1 MIPVQI
7 QWNTIESV
15 VITMSRKCQ
24 LLMGYCSKGIGNS
37 NTDRIERFVIG
48 AISSSLKVPFANIC
62 YRLQLLAEGK
72 RELYRYRGDES
83 THASSMWKGNGVVV
97 CTNREYQFT
106 SKKND
111 NDPSN
116 RCHGISGCKT
126 NSRYNPFTFH
136 VNSSLPE
143 LSQSMSTTGSWLGS
157 TTGHHSNRIEGIST
171 ITD

>member
-7 QWNTIESV
+7 QWNTTESV

-24 LLMGYCSKGIGNS
+24 LVMGYCSKGLEHS
-37 NTDRIERFVIG
+37 NTNRIERFVIG
-48 AISSSLKVPFANIC
+48 ATSSSLKVPFSNIR
-62 YRLQLLAEGK
+62 YRLQLLAEET

-83 THASSMWKGNGVVV
+83 MYASIMWKGNGVVV
-97 CTNREYQFT
+97 CTNREYQFS

-111 NDPSN
+111 HDPSN
-116 RCHGISGCKT
+116 RCHGISGYRT
-126 NSRYNPFTFH
+126 SSRHNPFTFH
-136 VNSSLPE
+136 VNSRLPE

-157 TTGHHSNRIEGIST
+157 ITRLHSKRIEGIST